1 MDGTPLEIAA
11 RMRLLR
17 ERIDD
22 ANHRYYVLDEPTISD
37 AEYDELLREL
47 RELEADHPELA
58 ASDSPTQR
66 VGAPPSEA
74 FSPYRHVVPMLS
86 LANAFDDATLRE
98 FDARVVR
105 LAGRAAAYTCEL
117 KIDGLAV
124 SLRYERGALASAGTR
139 GDGSVGEDVTH
150 NVRAIAEVPHALEP
164 GAPAAIDVRG
174 EVYLTKSAFA
184 ALNARREAEGKP
196 TFANPRNTAAGG
208 LRQLDSAVTAE
219 RGLSFFAYAIGEYD
233 GLPAPATQRELLE
246 RLREFGFVVNPNVA
260 RCEDIEGVIALCR
273 RWETERD
280 GLDYEIDG
288 VVIKVDDLSLQA
300 KLGYVG
306 RDPRWATAF
315 KFKARE
321 AHTKLLGIGVNVG
334 RTGTLNPYAILEPV
348 GIGGVTVRMA
358 TLHNAADIAR
368 KDIRAGDTVIVHR
381 AGDVIPYV
389 VGPVLALRPPNAVP
403 YALPDRC
410 PVCGAAAD
418 HPEGE
423 AFSRCTNVSC
433 PAQLKE
439 RVRHFA
445 SRGAMDIEGIG
456 DVMASALVDAGLVR
470 DVADL
475 YDLDAPALAG
485 IPRTGER
492 TVANLLAAIEASKRR
507 GLARLLNGLGIRYV
521 GAQNAA
527 LLAAAFG
534 SIDAIAAATRE
545 ELTATEGIGEQIAES
560 IVLFFEQEQNRKVV
574 MRLKDHG
581 LLLSAPKREAA
592 APGPLAGKTLV
603 LTGTLPTWSRDEAT
617 EAIVAAGGKV
627 SGSVSKKTDF
637 VVAGDEAGT
646 KLQKAEKLGV
656 PIIDEA
662 ALRVLLG

>member
-1 MDGTPLEIAA
+1 MDATLPEITA
-11 RMRLLR
+11 RMRALR

-22 ANHRYYVLDEPTISD
+22 ANHRYHVLDDPTISD
-37 AEYDELLREL
+37 AEYDLLLSEL

-58 ASDSPTQR
+58 APDSPTQR
-66 VGAPPSEA
+66 VGAAPSEA
-74 FSPYRHVVPMLS
+74 FSPYRHAVPMLS
-86 LANAFDDATLRE
+86 LANAFDDESLRE
-98 FDARVVR
+98 FDARVAK
-105 LAGRAAAYTCEL
+105 LAGAPASYTCEL

-124 SLRYERGALASAGTR
+124 SLRYERGALVSAGTR
-139 GDGSVGEDVTH
+139 GDGSTGEDVTH
-150 NVRAIAEVPHALEP
+150 NVRAIAQIPARLTA
-164 GAPAAIDVRG
+164 GAPSTVDVRG

-184 ALNARREAEGKP
+184 ALNARRETAGLP
-196 TFANPRNTAAGG
+196 PFANPRNTAAGG
-208 LRQLDSAVTAE
+208 LRQLDPAVTAD

-233 GLPAPATQRELLE
+233 GAARPSTQWELLAN
-246 RLREFGFVVNPNVA
+246 LRAFGFEVNPNVT
-260 RCEDIEGVIALCR
+260 RCADIDAVIAFCR
-273 RWETERD
+273 AWASERD

-288 VVIKVDDLSLQA
+288 VVIKVDDLALQA
-300 KLGYVG
+300 KLGYAG
-306 RDPRWATAF
+306 KDPRWATAF

-321 AHTKLLGIGVNVG
+321 AHTKLLSIGINVG
-334 RTGTLNPYAILEPV
+334 RTGTLNPYAVLEPV
-348 GIGGVTVRMA
+348 AIGGVTVRMA

-368 KDIRAGDTVIVHR
+368 KDIREGDTVIVHR

-389 VGPVLALRPPNAVP
+389 VGPVLALRPPGTAP
-403 YALPDRC
+403 YVMPQRC

-445 SRGAMDIEGIG
+445 TRGAMDIEGIG
-456 DVMASALVDAGLVR
+456 DVMAGALVDAGLVR

-475 YDLDAPALAG
+475 YDLDAEKLAT

-492 TVANLLAAIEASKRR
+492 TIANLLAALADSKQR
-507 GLARLLNGLGIRYV
+507 GLARVLNGLGIRYV

-527 LLAAAFG
+527 LLASAFG

-574 MRLKDHG
+574 ARLKEHG
-581 LLLSAPKREAA
+581 LLVTAPKRETA

-603 LTGTLPTWSRDEAT
+603 LTGTLANWTREEAS

-627 SGSVSKKTDF
+627 AGSVSKKTDY
-637 VVAGDEAGT
+637 VVAGVEAGS
-646 KLQKAEKLGV
+646 KLQKAEQLGV
-656 PIIDEA
+656 PILNEA
-662 ALRVLLG
+662 GLRALLG